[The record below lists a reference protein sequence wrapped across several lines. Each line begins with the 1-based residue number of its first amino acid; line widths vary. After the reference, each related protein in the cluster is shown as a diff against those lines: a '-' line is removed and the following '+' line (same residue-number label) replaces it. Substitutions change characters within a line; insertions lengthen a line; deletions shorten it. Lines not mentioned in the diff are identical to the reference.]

1 MNRPRTA
8 LQTWQ
13 LHYGPNMT
21 PMVDVVMVI
30 LIFFMASAAIIGPSW
45 FLRTALPPEGAAG
58 ATAEDQLVRLRVRI
72 GAGGGVEAAASNLPP
87 EVASPGAG
95 SIGDFER
102 WAADLAARVGP
113 ERVVVLIEPAAEAAY
128 EDVVRLHE
136 AMHRLGI
143 GKVGLAPV
151 E

>member
-45 FLRTALPPEGAAG
+45 FLKTALPPEGAAG
-58 ATAEDQLVRLRVRI
+58 ATEEDQLVRLRVRL
-72 GAGGGVEAAASNLPP
+72 GAEGGVEAAVSNLPSDLL
-87 EVASPGAG
+87 SPGEG
-95 SIGDFER
+95 SIGAFER
-102 WAADLAARVGP
+102 WATELAARVGP

-143 GKVGLAPV
+143 GKVGLAPA